1 MKRQA
6 WIALISYMVF
16 GICMYVYLFYLVDT
30 SVPEHLRGSIVDPHT
45 FLSTKELQ
53 LTEQYSTI
61 RNLLFFLSTPYEWL
75 LYYFLLIFGLS
86 AMMERSSTSI
96 TRVYPLQIAIY
107 LLLFSVV
114 SFIAFFPFRYL
125 SYKISS
131 YYNLSTQYFSSWMKD
146 RFIDFWVEY
155 ITMFI
160 IVAVLYF
167 LMKKFV
173 KRWWLIA
180 WLLFIPFTLFVM
192 FIQPVV
198 IDPLYN
204 DFYPLKD
211 KQLEAEILSLAE
223 QSNIPADHVY
233 EVNMSDKTNS
243 INAYVTGI
251 GKNSRIVLWDTML
264 ERLSQREIVFIMGHE
279 MGHYVEKHIYVGI
292 VGYLITAFFGLWLA
306 SYLFTRWMK
315 KRGQAF
321 RIQSHLNIS
330 SLPALLLIASIG
342 MFAISPISNAVS
354 RYQEKRA
361 DQYAIQITEDIDAG
375 ISTFQEL
382 TKAGLSQVNPPTL
395 VKVFRYGHPTL
406 LERMLMLMEEDKQK
420 ENDSM

>member
-45 FLSTKELQ
+45 FLSTEELK

-75 LYYFLLIFGLS
+75 LYYFLLLFGFS
-86 AMMERSSTSI
+86 AMMERSATSI
-96 TRVYPLQIAIY
+96 TRMYPLQVAIY
-107 LLLFSVV
+107 LLLFSIV

-125 SYKISS
+125 SYKIST
-131 YYNLSTQYFSSWMKD
+131 YYHLSTQYFSSWMKD

-223 QSNIPADHVY
+223 QSDIPAEHVY
-233 EVNMSDKTNS
+233 EVNMSAKTNS

-264 ERLSQREIVFIMGHE
+264 ERLSKREIVFIMGHE

-292 VGYLITAFFGLWLA
+292 IGYLITAFFGLWLA

-321 RIQSHLNIS
+321 RIQSHINIS

-342 MFAISPISNAVS
+342 MFIISPISNAVS

-361 DQYAIQITEDIDAG
+361 DQYAIQLTEDIEAG
-375 ISTFQEL
+375 ISTFQAL

-395 VKVFRYGHPTL
+395 VKIFRYGHPTL
-406 LERMLMLMEEDKQK
+406 LERMLMLEEEETQK